1 MVKISTNALLSVGG
15 SYYTTYEFD
24 ETNIKLGDIVKAQMV
39 DKRGPNIF
47 TKEVDLEISEEV
59 LQAISVSQEQEKWDK
74 HIEELSSKRPTLYA
88 YKLAYFFDN
97 LSDIINTREEWN
109 MHASIV
115 DAVDEGGYIAKH
127 YIDEDEDEYDEHR
140 YWREI
145 DEYIAKMDVDDI
157 KSFLCYDCYDW
168 TDWEIED
175 LEQAIQ
181 RREDKD
187 DTDTEEYEYL
197 CKLRDERPDV
207 VILLTEE
214 EAEEFKAPERRG
226 VDVIVDGFEYL
237 CVDSI

>member
-1 MVKISTNALLSVGG
+1 MVKISANALLSVGG

-24 ETNIKLGDIVKAQMV
+24 ETNIKLGDIVKAKMV
-39 DKRGPNIF
+39 DKRGPNTF

-59 LQAISVSQEQEKWDK
+59 LQAI

-109 MHASIV
+109 MHSQIV

-181 RREDKD
+181 RREDND

-197 CKLRDERPDV
+197 CKLRDERPGV

-237 CVDSI
+237 CMDSI